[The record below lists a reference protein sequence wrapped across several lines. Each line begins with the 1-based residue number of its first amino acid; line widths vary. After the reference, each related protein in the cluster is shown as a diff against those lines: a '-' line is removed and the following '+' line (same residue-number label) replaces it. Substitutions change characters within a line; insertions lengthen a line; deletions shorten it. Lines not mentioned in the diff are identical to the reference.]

1 MENKKLVLIQGP
13 LGTRSGYGD
22 HSRSLYHALDSTGKY
37 DIKVVDLRWGD
48 TPRDAL
54 DKNIPS
60 HKKILDSILKEP
72 ILDRQPDLFFQVSIP
87 NEAQQ
92 VGKWNCLI
100 TAGMET
106 TAVSKVW
113 LEKCNQMDL
122 IIVPSEH
129 SKNSFINTVYD
140 AIQNQPDGTQVKTG
154 EVKLQKPIEVI
165 FEGMDENIFRSLKV
179 SEIDKKFLNH
189 INDIIK
195 EDFAFLFMGQW
206 VKGNYGEDRK
216 DIGRLIKVF
225 CESFANEKKQPA
237 LILKTS
243 GATFS
248 HIDQVETIKKIRVL
262 LNKFPSDWKLPNIY
276 LLHGDLTEEEMNLL
290 YNHPKIKCMVSFTHG
305 EGFGRPLLEASMV
318 GLPVI
323 ASYWSG
329 HIDFLD
335 EKYSILLKGK
345 LETVPKAAVWED
357 IIIPESQWFVIDEH
371 QAYTAFRHAF
381 ENKYEIKE
389 KAKTLMG
396 INRKKYTLDK
406 MSELFNKIIDD
417 YTKHIATLM
426 SLKLPKLKKVEN
438 NKSDIPTI
446 TLPKLKKLT

>member
-1 MENKKLVLIQGP
+1 MSNKKLALVQGP
-13 LGTRSGYGD
+13 LNTRSGYGD
-22 HSRSLYHALDSTGKY
+22 HSRSLYWALDSTDKY

-54 DKNIPS
+54 DENISS

-72 ILDRQPDLFFQVSIP
+72 ALDRQPDLFFQVSIP

-92 VGKWNCLI
+92 VGRWNCLI
-100 TAGMET
+100 TAGIET
-106 TAVSKVW
+106 NAVSKVW

-122 IIVPSEH
+122 IVVPSEH

-140 AIQNQPDGTQVKTG
+140 AFQNHPDGSKVKAG
-154 EVKLQKPIEVI
+154 ELKIQKPIEVV
-165 FEGMDENIFRSLKV
+165 FEGINEDIFKPLKV
-179 SEIDKKFLNH
+179 NEIDKKFLNY
-189 INDIIK
+189 INKTIK
-195 EDFAFLFMGQW
+195 EDFTFLFVGQW

-225 CESFANEKKQPA
+225 CETFANGKERPA

-243 GATFS
+243 GDTFS
-248 HIDQVETIKKIRVL
+248 HIDQVEMIKKIRTL

-305 EGFGRPLLEASMV
+305 EGFGRPLLEASMA

-323 ASYWSG
+323 ASNWSG

-335 EKYSILLKGK
+335 ERYSILLQGT
-345 LETVPKAAVWED
+345 LETVPKAAVWKD
-357 IIIPESQWFVIDEH
+357 IIIPESKWFVIDEH
-371 QAYTAFRHAF
+371 QAYTAFKYAF
-381 ENKYEIKE
+381 ENK
-389 KAKTLMG
+389 
-396 INRKKYTLDK
+396 
-406 MSELFNKIIDD
+406 
-417 YTKHIATLM
+417 
-426 SLKLPKLKKVEN
+426 
-438 NKSDIPTI
+438 
-446 TLPKLKKLT
+446 